1 MELKENV
8 IEFLTGDK
16 TATLTFSNRSHITR
30 IKKLY
35 DSHKDDFLYF
45 VENPDGSVCAKVPLK
60 WIRINP
66 PAQREYTE
74 EQKAALAERMKNLH
88 NMRVKQNENVE
99 V

>member
-16 TATLTFSNRSHITR
+16 TATLTFSNRSHITK

-35 DSHKDDFLYF
+35 ESHKESFLYF

-60 WIRINP
+60 WIKFGP
-66 PAQREYTE
+66 PRQMSE
-74 EQKAALAERMKNLH
+74 ESRMAASERLR
-88 NMRVKQNENVE
+88 NMRVKQDENVE
-99 V
+99 M